1 MSPEISAV
9 RIIYFEGGKALGY
22 LIYSVEQDIA
32 AGRPVGQRLLDPG
45 YRMAGSFS
53 YVLT

>member
-32 AGRPVGQRLLDPG
+32 AGRPVGQRLLIRDIVSAAPSA
-45 YRMAGSFS
+45 MF
-53 YVLT
+53 